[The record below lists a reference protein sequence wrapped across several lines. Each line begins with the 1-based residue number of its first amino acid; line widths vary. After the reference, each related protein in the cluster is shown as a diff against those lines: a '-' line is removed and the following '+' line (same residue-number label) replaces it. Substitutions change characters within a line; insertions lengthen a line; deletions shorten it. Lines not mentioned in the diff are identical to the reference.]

1 MVFVGDER
9 PGGGQE
15 HLHELGHL
23 ADDAEGAQG
32 RLLAQVR
39 VGRLEQPLHLGRQV
53 ARHLR
58 RRDGAQRA
66 QRQPHHELHRT
77 VQIAAAHT
85 KFKKKRNKNK
95 RKQVSLSVPNRNE
108 TQEYT
113 DRLSIARQREVIK
126 TRKTN
131 TSRARLKK
139 NNRETK
145 NNSIEIGK
153 VYGET

>member
-85 KFKKKRNKNK
+85 KFKKK
-95 RKQVSLSVPNRNE
+95 
-108 TQEYT
+108 
-113 DRLSIARQREVIK
+113 
-126 TRKTN
+126 
-131 TSRARLKK
+131 
-139 NNRETK
+139 ETK
-145 NNSIEIGK
+145 TKENKFRCQYQTEMKPKNTPIAFRSHAKERSSK
-153 VYGET
+153 LAKPTQVELA